1 MKNRKLVRVL
11 AIALAVL
18 LAGGTVASALFSA
31 LAEDG
36 AAQLERDHYEIEIV
50 YMEEQQALHVT
61 QRLVYHNRQAFSLD
75 RVAFSAAGNLYRRES
90 ALPYDADAL
99 AEAFP
104 EGYVPSGIELI
115 RVEFNG
121 TDADWGY
128 LDANETALRAAC
140 DLAPGESGEFLFE
153 YYLLLSRNCSML
165 GEYRTDVRLSGFYF
179 APGLVNETDEEF
191 VVNAPVSF
199 TRWLLTTAA
208 DYEVTLQIPENYL
221 PAATGAE
228 TLEGTRER
236 VSTWRFEAENVREFA
251 LSFGK
256 RWRES
261 TAQTASG
268 VTVRLL
274 SNRRDDAGAL
284 EAAVEAIELYEEWL
298 GAFPLE
304 QIDIAQS
311 DAASGALN
319 FPGAV
324 WLPESLFDSREDMK
338 QAIRFCMAQQYV
350 GMRAYA
356 EPVADAWLSDA
367 PCEYLAL
374 LATEALEGYDAFL
387 AALNDAVLDALH
399 ITIPGGLTI
408 TTSADLF
415 TADEYALIVRGRGAA
430 VMHELRLAMGREEWI
445 AGIRQFY
452 EMGLDNRLLGEM
464 DFVEAFDQATGG
476 DWETFLTDWL
486 FNIDD
491 YIDQQIDFYE

>member
-61 QRLVYHNRQAFSLD
+61 QLYVYLFRQAFSLD

-311 DAASGALN
+311 DAAS
-319 FPGAV
+319 
-324 WLPESLFDSREDMK
+324 
-338 QAIRFCMAQQYV
+338 AIRISIVRFPRGHEAGDPLSAWRSSTSGCAPTPSRSPTR
-350 GMRAYA
+350 GCPTRRANIWRCWRRRRSRA
-356 EPVADAWLSDA
+356 TTPFWPRSTT
-367 PCEYLAL
+367 PCS
-374 LATEALEGYDAFL
+374 TRCT
-387 AALNDAVLDALH
+387 

-445 AGIRQFY
+445 AGIRQCLRNGAGQPPARRD
-452 EMGLDNRLLGEM
+452 GLRGSVRSGDRRRL
-464 DFVEAFDQATGG
+464 G
-476 DWETFLTDWL
+476 DVF
-486 FNIDD
+486 
-491 YIDQQIDFYE
+491 